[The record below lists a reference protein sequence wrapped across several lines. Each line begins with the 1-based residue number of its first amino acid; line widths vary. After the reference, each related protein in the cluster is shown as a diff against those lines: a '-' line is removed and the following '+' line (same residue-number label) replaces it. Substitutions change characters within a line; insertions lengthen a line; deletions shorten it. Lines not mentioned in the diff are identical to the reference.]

1 MFIWIVWLRW
11 WPKGLSLVIPEA
23 RQFLRWRIQGS
34 GLWLTGVQAAVLEKW
49 WQGYGLPIV
58 DVGMADLLLL
68 LSLPVIK
75 SVPAAATGA
84 ADESRHQIK
93 NRRSTKI
100 AVWLDF

>member
-1 MFIWIVWLRW
+1 
-11 WPKGLSLVIPEA
+11 
-23 RQFLRWRIQGS
+23 
-34 GLWLTGVQAAVLEKW
+34 
-49 WQGYGLPIV
+49 
-58 DVGMADLLLL
+58 MADLLLL

-100 AVWLDF
+100 AV